1 MTHEEFLVEG
11 ERRTRW
17 LGGVAVFLMVM
28 TPLLGYL
35 APLGFAPLLA
45 LVGLLAIPGLVI
57 QGGARSR
64 PAIGPM
70 AVLAVLVVWTLIS
83 LAWTP
88 AAPDLERL
96 KRGKDIDS
104 FTALK
109 MVLQLGLYG
118 AAVASLGGMSQRS
131 ARLAGG
137 VMLIGM
143 GLLALI
149 GVLDGLLKA
158 AIYQALR
165 VASGDP
171 IRPDLAVVKVSLA
184 MYPLALLIWPCARIL
199 DAKGFR
205 GRNVLIALLALA
217 IAVGGH
223 LTGADAP
230 VAAILLGGLTWL
242 GVRVLG
248 KPFARALIPIVVT
261 PFIFAPMVVLWGVR
275 SGFFSWLHVLVPPSW
290 DHRLNIW
297 AFTANQILHHALR
310 GWGIDAARTFGDAI
324 PLHTHNAAMQLW
336 LELGAVGAALVAAF
350 FAWVL
355 YRVVGWTEANRRDG
369 AMAAAATV
377 SYLVIGG
384 LSFGV
389 WQEWWLALGALTII
403 ACGVAQKSSAAFR

>member
-1 MTHEEFLVEG
+1 MTQVETP

-35 APLGFAPLLA
+35 APLGFAPLLT
-45 LVGLLAIPGLVI
+45 LVGLLSIPGL
-57 QGGARSR
+57 ARAR
-64 PAIGPM
+64 PPIGPM
-70 AVLAVLVVWTLIS
+70 ALLAVLVAWALIS
-83 LAWTP
+83 LTWSP

-96 KRGKDIDS
+96 KRGKDIED

-109 MVLQLGLYG
+109 LLLQLVFYG
-118 AAVASLGGMSQRS
+118 VAVAALGAMSQRS
-131 ARLAGG
+131 ARLAGW
-137 VMLIGM
+137 VMVGGM
-143 GLLALI
+143 GVLALV
-149 GVLDGLLKA
+149 GVLDGLMKA
-158 AIYQALR
+158 ALYQALR
-165 VASGDP
+165 VVSGDP
-171 IRPDLAVVKVSLA
+171 IRPDLAMVKVSLA

-205 GRNVLIALLALA
+205 GRNVLIALLAGA

-248 KPFARALIPIVVT
+248 KPFARALIPIVVA
-261 PFIFAPMVVLWGVR
+261 PFIFAPLVVMWGVR
-275 SGFFSWLHVLVPPSW
+275 SGFFSWLHVIVPPSW

-297 AFTANQILHHALR
+297 AFTGNQILHHALR
-310 GWGIDAARTFGDAI
+310 GWGIDASRTFGDAI

-336 LELGAVGAALVAAF
+336 LELGAVGAALAGAF

-355 YRVVGWTEANRRDG
+355 YCIVACTEQNRRDG
-369 AMAAAATV
+369 AMAAAAAA

-389 WQEWWLALGALTII
+389 WQEWWLALGALTVI

>member
-1 MTHEEFLVEG
+1 MTQGEVLEEG

-35 APLGFAPLLA
+35 APLGFAPLLT
-45 LVGLLAIPGLVI
+45 LVGLLAIPGLT
-57 QGGARSR
+57 RSR
-64 PAIGPM
+64 PAVGPM
-70 AVLAVLVVWTLIS
+70 ALLAVLVVWALVS
-83 LAWTP
+83 LAWSP
-88 AAPDLERL
+88 AAPDLARL
-96 KRGKDIDS
+96 QRGKDIDS

-109 MVLQLGLYG
+109 LLLQLIFYG
-118 AAVASLGGMSQRS
+118 AAVAALGTMSQRS
-131 ARLAGG
+131 ARLAGW

-143 GLLALI
+143 GLLALV

-158 AIYQALR
+158 GIYQAAR
-165 VASGDP
+165 VAIGDP
-171 IRPDLAVVKVSLA
+171 IRPDLAMVKVSMA

-205 GRNVLIALLALA
+205 GRNVLIALLAGA
-217 IAVGGH
+217 IALGGH

-248 KPFARALIPIVVT
+248 KPFARGLIPIVVT

-355 YRVVGWTEANRRDG
+355 YRVVGWTDANRRDG

-389 WQEWWLALGALTII
+389 WQEWWLALGALTVI
-403 ACGVAQKSSAAFR
+403 ACRVAQKSSAAFR

>member
-1 MTHEEFLVEG
+1 MTHEEISGEG

-35 APLGFAPLLA
+35 APLGFAPLLS
-45 LVGLLAIPGLVI
+45 LVGLLALPGL
-57 QGGARSR
+57 ARSR
-64 PAIGPM
+64 PPVGPI
-70 AVLAVLVVWTLIS
+70 ALLAVLVVWALVS
-83 LAWTP
+83 LAWSP
-88 AAPDLERL
+88 AVPDLERL
-96 KRGKDIDS
+96 KRGKDIED

-118 AAVASLGGMSQRS
+118 AAVAALGGMSQRS
-131 ARLAGG
+131 ARLAGW
-137 VMLIGM
+137 VMLVGM
-143 GLLALI
+143 GVLALV

-158 AIYQALR
+158 AIYQAAR
-165 VASGDP
+165 VVIGDP
-171 IRPDLAVVKVSLA
+171 IRPDLAMVKVSLA

-205 GRNVLIALLALA
+205 GRNVLIALLAVA

-261 PFIFAPMVVLWGVR
+261 PFVFAPMVVLWGVR
-275 SGFFSWLHVLVPPSW
+275 SGFFSWLHVMVPASW

-297 AFTANQILHHALR
+297 AFAANQVLHHALR
-310 GWGIDAARTFGDAI
+310 GWGIDASRTFGDAI

-336 LELGAVGAALVAAF
+336 LELGAVGAALAAAF

-355 YRVVGWTEANRRDG
+355 YRIVGWTEQNRRDG
-369 AMAAAATV
+369 AMAAAAAV

-389 WQEWWLALGALTII
+389 WQEWWLALGALTVI